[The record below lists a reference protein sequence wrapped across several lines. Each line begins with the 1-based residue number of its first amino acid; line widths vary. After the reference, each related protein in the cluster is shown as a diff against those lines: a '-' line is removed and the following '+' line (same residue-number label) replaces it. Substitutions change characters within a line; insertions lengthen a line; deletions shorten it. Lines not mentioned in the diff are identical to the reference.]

1 MEKTEQ
7 TNFQQW
13 KPFVHLFTKARLSKW
28 IIAGA
33 ILLSIAETLAGL
45 VVPLFTKDL
54 VDQLAHNQLQTSVIL
69 FLAGS
74 FLVQTVSG
82 GFSYYLMSYIGEAVV
97 SSVRRRVWNQVLEL
111 PVSYFDE
118 HESGET
124 MSRITQ
130 DTNTVKTLIV
140 QHLVSFVT
148 GIISILGAI
157 VILLFIDWKMT
168 VIMLLAAPVSIL
180 IIMPLGR
187 KMYRISKDT
196 QTEMAGF
203 SADLGRVL
211 TDIRLVKAYSAE
223 KAEREKG
230 FYRIQELFRYG
241 LKEARVQAVIS
252 PFMTVIMMLVLVV
265 LIGYGGVRVA
275 SGALTAGSLVAII
288 IYMFQIVIP
297 FSQMASFFT
306 AFQKAMGA
314 TERIQSILTLK
325 KESEAAGLPVVQP
338 AQHLSLKDL
347 TFGYEENHAVL
358 KNMNLHIPTGKTTAF
373 VGPSGSGK
381 TTLFAL
387 LERFYQPVQGE
398 IFLGEH
404 PISEFD
410 LRSWRTSI
418 GYVSQES
425 PIMSGSIRDNIC
437 YGMGGPIKEDE
448 IKRAAKL
455 ANAAEFIEG
464 FPDQYNTE
472 VGERGIKLSG
482 GQRQRIAIAR
492 AFMRNPQILL
502 LDEATSNLDSDSERL
517 VQKALDQLMT
527 GRTTLVIAHRLSTIV
542 NADQIVVIE
551 RGKIT
556 GIGTH
561 DTLSQTH
568 SLYQKLASQQFSS

>member
-1 MEKTEQ
+1 MPK
-7 TNFQQW
+7 
-13 KPFVHLFTKARLSKW
+13 RL
-28 IIAGA
+28 IFAA

-45 VVPLFTKDL
+45 IVPLFTKDL
-54 VDQLAHNQLQTSVIL
+54 VDQLAHNKLQLSVIL

-74 FLVQTVSG
+74 FLVQTISG

-97 SSVRRRVWNQVLEL
+97 SSVRRRLWNQVLEL

-130 DTNTVKTLIV
+130 DTNTVKALIV

-148 GIISILGAI
+148 GIISIAGAV

-168 VIMLLAAPVSIL
+168 VIMLLAVPVSIL

-223 KAEREKG
+223 EAEGAKG
-230 FYRIQELFRYG
+230 FARIQELFRYG
-241 LKEARVQAVIS
+241 LREARIQAVIS
-252 PFMTVIMMLVLVV
+252 PFMTVVMMLVLVV

-314 TERIQSILTLK
+314 TDRIQSILTLE
-325 KESEAAGLPVVQP
+325 KESEIAGLPVTEP
-338 AQHLSLKDL
+338 AQDL
-347 TFGYEENHAVL
+347 FINNVSFGYDDHRAVL
-358 KNMNLHIPTGKTTAF
+358 KEMNLQIPAGKTTAF

-387 LERFYQPVQGE
+387 LERFYEPSNGKILLGKQP
-398 IFLGEH
+398 IN
-404 PISEFD
+404 EFN
-410 LRSWRTSI
+410 LHSWRTSI

-425 PIMSGSIRDNIC
+425 PIMSGTIRDNIC
-437 YGMGGPIKEDE
+437 YGMEGEIKEED
-448 IKRAAKL
+448 IKKAAKL
-455 ANAAEFIEG
+455 ANAAEFIER
-464 FPDQYNTE
+464 FPDQYETA

-551 RGKIT
+551 HGKIT

-561 DTLSQTH
+561 DTLSHTH
-568 SLYQKLASQQFSS
+568 ALYQKLASQQFTS